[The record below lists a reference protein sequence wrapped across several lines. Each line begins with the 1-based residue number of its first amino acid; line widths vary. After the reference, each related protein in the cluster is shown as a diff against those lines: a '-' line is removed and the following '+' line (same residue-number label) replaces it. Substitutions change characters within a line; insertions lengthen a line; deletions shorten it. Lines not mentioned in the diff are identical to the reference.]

1 MARRSRALLLL
12 AAVALWY
19 IERSRRKD
27 PGCFLAG
34 PAGGGGGPPGG
45 VPGPGPGSASFRKL
59 SEREALSESS
69 DAPPLA
75 AESSV
80 PEEILAGISVAFSLL
95 SKAIACSAIVG
106 TGPLVGLWSCVAL
119 GLASLVGMRP
129 GVVAGSAAVVVVPLG
144 AFAATNGLALVPL
157 VVLLAAAIEFLA
169 GIVGFARTLDLVSKE
184 VLAGFLNALGL
195 ALLVSQSAALS
206 TPMGFSL
213 AIICAALTQFL
224 PSAPIPS
231 SLVGLAVATAVGLA
245 FNFDVPTLA
254 MKAKDPTAFSGGLAA
269 LPPFQLPQMPSM
281 DDVQLALPCAIS
293 IAFIS
298 LIETLLAARVVD
310 DRKCEDLCTSP
321 DREIEEEELFFYDE
335 NGELVQGGDPEV
347 PLQVDVP
354 TSTVLS
360 LAAGNAGSVLLGGF
374 GGAGLVPQTV
384 LNLNSGGRGRWS
396 IGSYAVSMVAF
407 ALVLAPLVGQIS
419 VPALAGI
426 MVQVSLDTIQF
437 KPTLDAFKTAF
448 EGKEEDANVRLGIL
462 VITAVLCYQVD
473 FAVGICTGVA
483 LDKGAEALKLKK
495 AAS

>member
-1 MARRSRALLLL
+1 MAPHSNFRRALLLAL
-12 AAVALWY
+12 LGIALWFHNN
-19 IERSRRKD
+19 KA
-27 PGCFLAG
+27 FLAG
-34 PAGGGGGPPGG
+34 PGGPVPKGLGNERSAPELRSIERAAG
-45 VPGPGPGSASFRKL
+45 VDAAAEPVTG
-59 SEREALSESS
+59 ESS
-69 DAPPLA
+69 IT
-75 AESSV
+75 
-80 PEEILAGISVAFSLL
+80 EEILAGISVAFSLL

-106 TGPLVGLWSCVAL
+106 TGPLVGLWSSVAL
-119 GLASLVGMRP
+119 GFASLFGMRP

-144 AFAATNGLALVPL
+144 AFTAANGLGLVPL
-157 VVLLAAAIEFLA
+157 VVLLAAAIELVA
-169 GIVGFARTLDLVSKE
+169 GLVGFARTLDLVSKE

-195 ALLVSQSAALS
+195 ALLVSQFGALS
-206 TPMGFSL
+206 TPMGFAL
-213 AIICAALTQFL
+213 AAICAALTQFL

-254 MKAKDPTAFSGGLAA
+254 MKAKDPAAFAGGLAA

-310 DRKCEDLCTSP
+310 DRKCEDLCT
-321 DREIEEEELFFYDE
+321 FFYDE
-335 NGELVQGGDPEV
+335 NGELVMQGTDPET
-347 PLQVDVP
+347 PLSVDVP
-354 TSTVLS
+354 TSTILS
-360 LAAGNAGSVLLGGF
+360 LAAGNGASVLLGGF

-384 LNLNSGGRGRWS
+384 LNLNSGGRGQWS
-396 IGSYAVSMVAF
+396 IGSYAASMVIF
-407 ALVLAPLVGQIS
+407 ALVLAPFVGQIS

-437 KPTLDAFKTAF
+437 VPTFDAIKDAF
-448 EGKEEDANVRLGIL
+448 EGKEEDAKIKLAIL

-473 FAVGICTGVA
+473 FAVGIVTGVA

-495 AAS
+495 AS